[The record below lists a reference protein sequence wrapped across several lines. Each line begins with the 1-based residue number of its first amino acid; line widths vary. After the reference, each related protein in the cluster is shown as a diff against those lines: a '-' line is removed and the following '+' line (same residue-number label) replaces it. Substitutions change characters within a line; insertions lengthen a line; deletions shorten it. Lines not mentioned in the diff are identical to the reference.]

1 MIRNNF
7 NLLFFTQKSYSIRLC
22 SSVSFTAPH
31 KLDIE
36 LTQGCKISYYDDIY
50 YLIDISDNLGI
61 MGTVPETDIATFE
74 IAIDLFFLER
84 SSNPKKYL
92 NLPDRDFL
100 KPTPSLD
107 CDLLNQ

>member
-61 MGTVPETDIATFE
+61 METVPETDIATFE

-84 SSNPKKYL
+84 SSNPKKI
-92 NLPDRDFL
+92 P
-100 KPTPSLD
+100 
-107 CDLLNQ
+107 